1 MSIIYVGIGFM
12 MLIAG
17 RPLYWIFVGGIGFMV
32 GNYLGEHTAFVPAE
46 WNNMVLPAIMAL
58 VGIAGAYFLR
68 RWSARVAGFIAG
80 GYLWANLLFALGTG
94 TQNASLPLF
103 IAAGVAAFLLLL
115 FLFDAGLV
123 LLSSLT
129 AVTLILSSIKMGNL
143 DQGAMFIILLVLGLI
158 TQYLLLQYAKP
169 SPD

>member
-17 RPLYWIFVGGIGFMV
+17 RPLYWIFVGSIGFLA
-32 GNYLGEHTAFVPAE
+32 GNYLVGRAAFVPAE
-46 WNNMVLPAIMAL
+46 WNHMLLPVMMAL
-58 VGIAGAYFLR
+58 VGIAGAFFVR

-80 GYLWANLLFALGTG
+80 GYLWANLLVALGAG
-94 TQNASLPLF
+94 TQNDSLPLTL
-103 IAAGVAAFLLLL
+103 AAGAVAFLLLV

-143 DQGAMFIILLVLGLI
+143 DQGAMFIILVVLGLI
-158 TQYLLLQYAKP
+158 TQYLLLQYGKP